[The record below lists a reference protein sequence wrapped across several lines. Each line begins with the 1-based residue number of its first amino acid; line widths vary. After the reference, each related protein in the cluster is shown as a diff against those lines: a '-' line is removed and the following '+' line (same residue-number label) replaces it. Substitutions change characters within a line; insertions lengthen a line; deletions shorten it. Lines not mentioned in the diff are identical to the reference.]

1 VDSIQNTSDERNLSD
16 LSHPLASLDEARQ
29 RVLDWHSAMQ
39 LCVETAQNQAR
50 HAQESLTQAH
60 LATAKLKQQH
70 ADLHTQHQHLKDK
83 HQQLHTEH
91 RQLNNEHQHLH
102 AQHQQLDVE
111 HQQLHIEHRQLNNQH
126 QQLHLEHRQLND
138 EHHQLDDKHRQLHD
152 AHQQLNDEHRH
163 LNDKHAGL
171 SAEREHLQNERD
183 HWRDSCA
190 QSRKEYEQ
198 SREINR
204 QLQAQV
210 AEQVQQKSALQRELL
225 ELYSDLRADDLPSLI
240 LRIGVQ
246 LTGAEAGLYVDGS
259 GEKTL
264 ADIGLEELPP
274 SVTKALCDFTRQ
286 VAQSEEPLVRNDS
299 DNLPDG
305 SNLINLAAL
314 PVAVQGHLKGV
325 LLVANKRSGDF
336 TDEDTD
342 LLLSIGSHAG
352 IALENNRLHCE
363 MSENFLSTIAVL
375 ADAIKAK
382 DPYTRGH
389 CESVA
394 EIAVCIAQKLGWKH
408 EEMDTLRYA
417 ALLHDIGKI
426 GIPDGILMKPGRLL
440 PEEHMVIQRHSV
452 IGRDLVCRVR
462 ALKDV
467 APIILHHHERMDG
480 SGYPDGLHGEEIAIA
495 ARIISVVDAYD
506 AMTSPRPYRNAVS
519 PPEALEELRRHAGSQ
534 FDTNIVDI
542 IHNVLEER
550 AQETCA
556 NSTTE
561 TASP

>member
-39 LCVETAQNQAR
+39 LCLETAQDKAR

-60 LATAKLKQQH
+60 LATAKLKQQQ
-70 ADLHTQHQHLKDK
+70 ADLYAQQQLLKDK

-111 HQQLHIEHRQLNNQH
+111 HQQLH
-126 QQLHLEHRQLND
+126 LEHRQLND

-152 AHQQLNDEHRH
+152 AHRH

-183 HWRDSCA
+183 QWRDSCA

-204 QLQAQV
+204 QLEARL

-240 LRIGVQ
+240 LRIGVK

-259 GEKTL
+259 GDKTL
-264 ADIGLEELPP
+264 ADIGLEDLPE

-305 SNLINLAAL
+305 SNLINMAAM
-314 PVAVQGHLKGV
+314 PVTVQGHLKGV

-363 MSENFLSTIAVL
+363 LSENFLSTIAVL

-408 EEMDTLRYA
+408 EDLETLRYA

-440 PEEHMVIQRHSV
+440 PEEHLVIQRHSL

-550 AQETCA
+550 AQETSTDTTA
-556 NSTTE
+556 N

>member
-1 VDSIQNTSDERNLSD
+1 VDSIQNISDERNLSD
-16 LSHPLASLDEARQ
+16 LSHPMAALDEARQ
-29 RVLDWHSAMQ
+29 RVLDWHNAMQ
-39 LCVETAQNQAR
+39 LCLETAQDKAR

-60 LATAKLKQQH
+60 LANEQLKQQH
-70 ADLHTQHQHLKDK
+70 ADLHTQY
-83 HQQLHTEH
+83 QQLHAEYQQLNVEH
-91 RQLNNEHQHLH
+91 RQLNNEYQHLH
-102 AQHQQLDVE
+102 TQHQQLDVE
-111 HQQLHIEHRQLNNQH
+111 H

-138 EHHQLDDKHRQLHD
+138 EHHQLDDKHHQLHD
-152 AHQQLNDEHRH
+152 AHQRLNDEHRH

-183 HWRDSCA
+183 QWRDSCA
-190 QSRKEYEQ
+190 QSRKEHEQ
-198 SREINR
+198 SRAINR
-204 QLQAQV
+204 QLEARL
-210 AEQVQQKSALQRELL
+210 AEQAQQKSAIQRELL
-225 ELYSDLRADDLPSLI
+225 ELYSDLRAEDLPSLI
-240 LRIGVQ
+240 LRIGVK

-259 GEKTL
+259 GDKTL

-305 SNLINLAAL
+305 SNLINMAAM

-363 MSENFLSTIAVL
+363 LSENFLATIAVL

-440 PEEHMVIQRHSV
+440 PEEHMVIQRHSI

-480 SGYPDGLHGEEIAIA
+480 SGYPDGLHGEEIALA

-506 AMTSPRPYRNAVS
+506 AMTSPRPYRSAVS

-534 FDTNIVDI
+534 FDTDIVDI

-550 AQETCA
+550 AQETSTDTTA
-556 NSTTE
+556 N

>member
-1 VDSIQNTSDERNLSD
+1 MDSIQNISDERNLSD
-16 LSHPLASLDEARQ
+16 LSHPMAALDEARQ
-29 RVLDWHSAMQ
+29 RVLDWHSATQ
-39 LCVETAQNQAR
+39 LCVENAQNKAR

-60 LATAKLKQQH
+60 LANEQLKQQH
-70 ADLHTQHQHLKDK
+70 ADLHTQHQQLHVEY
-83 HQQLHTEH
+83 QQLNAEH

-102 AQHQQLDVE
+102 TQHQQLDVE
-111 HQQLHIEHRQLNNQH
+111 H

-138 EHHQLDDKHRQLHD
+138 EHHQLDDKHHQLHD
-152 AHQQLNDEHRH
+152 AHQRLNDEHRH

-183 HWRDSCA
+183 QWRDSCA

-198 SREINR
+198 SRAINR
-204 QLQAQV
+204 QLEAQL
-210 AEQVQQKSALQRELL
+210 AEQVQQKSAIQRELL
-225 ELYSDLRADDLPSLI
+225 ELYSDLRAEDLPSLI
-240 LRIGVQ
+240 LRIGVK

-259 GEKTL
+259 GDKTL

-305 SNLINLAAL
+305 ANLINMAAM

-363 MSENFLSTIAVL
+363 LSENFLATIAVL

-440 PEEHMVIQRHSV
+440 PEEHMVIQRHSI

-480 SGYPDGLHGEEIAIA
+480 SGYPDGLHGEEIALA

-506 AMTSPRPYRNAVS
+506 AMTSPRPYRSAVS

-534 FDTNIVDI
+534 FDTDIVDI

-550 AQETCA
+550 AQETSTDTTA
-556 NSTTE
+556 N

>member
-1 VDSIQNTSDERNLSD
+1 MDSIQNISDERNLSD
-16 LSHPLASLDEARQ
+16 LSHPMAALDEARQ
-29 RVLDWHSAMQ
+29 RVLDWHNAMQ
-39 LCVETAQNQAR
+39 LCLETAQDKAR

-60 LATAKLKQQH
+60 LANEQLKQQH
-70 ADLHTQHQHLKDK
+70 ADLHTQY
-83 HQQLHTEH
+83 QQLHAEYQQLNVEH
-91 RQLNNEHQHLH
+91 RQLNNEHQH
-102 AQHQQLDVE
+102 
-111 HQQLHIEHRQLNNQH
+111 
-126 QQLHLEHRQLND
+126 LHLEHRQLND
-138 EHHQLDDKHRQLHD
+138 EHHQLHD
-152 AHQQLNDEHRH
+152 AHQRLNDEHRH

-183 HWRDSCA
+183 QWRDSCA
-190 QSRKEYEQ
+190 QSRKEHEQ
-198 SREINR
+198 SRAINR
-204 QLQAQV
+204 QLEARL
-210 AEQVQQKSALQRELL
+210 AEQAQQKSAIQRELL
-225 ELYSDLRADDLPSLI
+225 ELYSDLRAEDLPSLI
-240 LRIGVQ
+240 LRIGVK

-259 GEKTL
+259 GDKTL

-305 SNLINLAAL
+305 SNLINMAAM

-363 MSENFLSTIAVL
+363 LSENFLATIAVL

-426 GIPDGILMKPGRLL
+426 GIPDGILMKHGRLL
-440 PEEHMVIQRHSV
+440 PEEHMVIQRHSI

-480 SGYPDGLHGEEIAIA
+480 SGYPDGLHGEEIALA

-506 AMTSPRPYRNAVS
+506 AMTSPRPYRSAVS

-534 FDTNIVDI
+534 FDTDIVDI

-550 AQETCA
+550 AQETSTDTTA
-556 NSTTE
+556 N

>member
-1 VDSIQNTSDERNLSD
+1 MDSIQNISDERNLSD
-16 LSHPLASLDEARQ
+16 LSHPMAALDEARQ
-29 RVLDWHSAMQ
+29 RVLDWHNAMQ
-39 LCVETAQNQAR
+39 LCLETAQDKAR

-60 LATAKLKQQH
+60 LANEQLKQQH
-70 ADLHTQHQHLKDK
+70 ADLHTQY
-83 HQQLHTEH
+83 QQLHAEYQQLNVEH
-91 RQLNNEHQHLH
+91 RQLNNEYQHLH
-102 AQHQQLDVE
+102 TQHQQLDVE
-111 HQQLHIEHRQLNNQH
+111 H

-138 EHHQLDDKHRQLHD
+138 EHHQLDDKHHQLHD
-152 AHQQLNDEHRH
+152 AHQRLNDEHRH

-183 HWRDSCA
+183 QWRDSCA
-190 QSRKEYEQ
+190 QSRKEHEQ
-198 SREINR
+198 SRAINR
-204 QLQAQV
+204 QLEARL
-210 AEQVQQKSALQRELL
+210 AEQAQQKSAIQRELL
-225 ELYSDLRADDLPSLI
+225 ELYSDLRAEDLPSLI
-240 LRIGVQ
+240 LRIGVK

-259 GEKTL
+259 GDKTL

-305 SNLINLAAL
+305 SNLINMAAM

-363 MSENFLSTIAVL
+363 LSENFLATIAVL

-440 PEEHMVIQRHSV
+440 PEEHMVIQRHSI

-480 SGYPDGLHGEEIAIA
+480 SGYPDGLHGEEIALA

-506 AMTSPRPYRNAVS
+506 AMTSPRPYRSAVS

-534 FDTNIVDI
+534 FDTDIVDI

-550 AQETCA
+550 AQETSTDTTA
-556 NSTTE
+556 N

>member
-1 VDSIQNTSDERNLSD
+1 MDSIQNTSDERNLSD

-39 LCVETAQNQAR
+39 LCLETAQDKAR

-60 LATAKLKQQH
+60 LATAKLKQQQ
-70 ADLHTQHQHLKDK
+70 ADLYAQQQLLKDK

-111 HQQLHIEHRQLNNQH
+111 HQQLH
-126 QQLHLEHRQLND
+126 LEHRQLND

-152 AHQQLNDEHRH
+152 AHRH

-183 HWRDSCA
+183 QWRDSCA

-204 QLQAQV
+204 QLEARL

-240 LRIGVQ
+240 LRIGVK

-259 GEKTL
+259 GDKTL
-264 ADIGLEELPP
+264 ADIGLEDLPE

-305 SNLINLAAL
+305 SNLINMAAM
-314 PVAVQGHLKGV
+314 PVTVQGHLKGV

-363 MSENFLSTIAVL
+363 LSENFLSTIAVL

-408 EEMDTLRYA
+408 EDLETLRYA

-440 PEEHMVIQRHSV
+440 PEEHLVIQRHSL

-550 AQETCA
+550 AQETSTDTTA
-556 NSTTE
+556 N

>member
-1 VDSIQNTSDERNLSD
+1 MDSIQNISDERNLSD
-16 LSHPLASLDEARQ
+16 LSYPMVSLDEARQ
-29 RVLDWHSAMQ
+29 RVLDWHSATQ
-39 LCVETAQNQAR
+39 LCLETAQGKVR
-50 HAQESLTQAH
+50 HAQESLEQAH
-60 LATAKLKQQH
+60 LATAKFKQQH
-70 ADLHTQHQHLKDK
+70 ADLHTQHQQLHAEY
-83 HQQLHTEH
+83 QQLNAEH
-91 RQLNNEHQHLH
+91 RQLNNEHHQLH

-111 HQQLHIEHRQLNNQH
+111 H

-138 EHHQLDDKHRQLHD
+138 EHHQLHD
-152 AHQQLNDEHRH
+152 AHQRLNDEHRH

-171 SAEREHLQNERD
+171 SAEREHLQNERAQ
-183 HWRDSCA
+183 WRDSCA
-190 QSRKEYEQ
+190 QSRKEHEQ
-198 SREINR
+198 SRAINR
-204 QLQAQV
+204 QLEARL
-210 AEQVQQKSALQRELL
+210 AEQAQQKSAIQRELL
-225 ELYSDLRADDLPSLI
+225 ELYSDLRAEDLPSLI
-240 LRIGVQ
+240 LRIGVK

-259 GEKTL
+259 GDKTL

-305 SNLINLAAL
+305 SNLINMAAM

-363 MSENFLSTIAVL
+363 LSENFLATIAVL

-440 PEEHMVIQRHSV
+440 PEEHLVIQRHSL

-534 FDTNIVDI
+534 FDTDIVDI

-550 AQETCA
+550 AQETST
-556 NSTTE
+556 NPTTE